1 MSHAQGFVLLK
12 ENRFD
17 SAAFLRTLQQEW
29 GIAPDDDGMPLGGE
43 MLTFNIAVN
52 LCAVSLM
59 PAPIPNNEAEQ
70 AAAYTYYWLEAV
82 APTR

>member
-1 MSHAQGFVLLK
+1 MHAQGFVLLK

-43 MLTFNIAVN
+43 MLTFNIAGN

-59 PAPIPNNEAEQ
+59 PAPSPTMKPNRPP
-70 AAAYTYYWLEAV
+70 
-82 APTR
+82 PTTTTGRKR